1 MHEDAGSIPGL
12 ARWVKYPVLLWL
24 WCSPTAEVP
33 IRPLAW
39 EHPYAA
45 GVALKNKTKLKQK
58 MMEVGWDPASHITF
72 LFPIYK
78 HEETKPE
85 RKSFIQGANSC

>member
-45 GVALKNKTKLKQK
+45 GVALKKQNKTK
-58 MMEVGWDPASHITF
+58 
-72 LFPIYK
+72 
-78 HEETKPE
+78 TKNDGSRMGPC
-85 RKSFIQGANSC
+85 KSYHFSFSYLQT